1 LIFFNAFDHSFE
13 PVETIKTWKEQLSY
27 SGKMF
32 IEWSGKYGQESTQ
45 TDPVS
50 GTVQQVMD
58 FLISQ
63 GVVIEEFNN
72 EFGLLMCSVKNN

>member
-1 LIFFNAFDHSFE
+1 
-13 PVETIKTWKEQLSY
+13 
-27 SGKMF
+27 MF
-32 IEWSGKYGQESTQ
+32 IEWSGQYGRESTQ

-50 GTVQQVMD
+50 GTAQQVMD

-72 EFGLLMCSVKNN
+72 KFGLLMCSVQK